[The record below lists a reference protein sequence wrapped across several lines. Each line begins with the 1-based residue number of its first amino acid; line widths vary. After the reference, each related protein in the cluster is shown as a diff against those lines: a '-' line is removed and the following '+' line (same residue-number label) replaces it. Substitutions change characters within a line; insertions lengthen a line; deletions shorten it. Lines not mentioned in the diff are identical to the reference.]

1 MGLTMTSKVELV
13 SVVIPT
19 LNEAGNILE
28 AVTTINRDLA
38 YPKEIIV
45 VDGNSTDGT
54 IEIVKD
60 ASFCKLI
67 IEPRRGYGIALRTGM
82 KRAKGNIIVMV
93 DGDGTYEVRHINRL
107 LSRMIEKDADM
118 VLATRMYDPNKA
130 MGFLNFLGNKVIT
143 FAFDFFYSQFLSD
156 SQSGFR
162 AISHEAIDKVDLKQ
176 GDMAYATEMLIQFAR
191 EGYNMVEIPTTY
203 KARKYGKTKLKPFKS
218 GVEIFSIIFR
228 GILDAETFRTCYG
241 HWKKNRFRR

>member
-1 MGLTMTSKVELV
+1 LV

-28 AVTTINRDLA
+28 AVTTIEKDLA

-67 IEPRRGYGIALRTGM
+67 IEPRRGYGIALKAGI
-82 KRAKGNIIVMV
+82 KKAKGNIIVMV

-130 MGFLNFLGNKVIT
+130 MGLMNFVGNKVIT
-143 FAFDFFYSQFLSD
+143 FFYDFFYSQFLSD

-162 AISHEAIDKVDLKQ
+162 AISHEAIDSVELKE
-176 GDMAYATEMLIQFAR
+176 GDMAFATEMLVEFAK

-203 KARKYGKTKLKPFKS
+203 KARKYGKTKLKKFKS
-218 GVEIFSIIFR
+218 GIEIFSTIFR
-228 GILDAETFRTCYG
+228 GLLDADTIRTCQK
-241 HWKKNRFRR
+241 HWKENRLKR